1 MNKIIDLQKRV
12 EELSKEICAYCKPLI
27 LDKNFSKEVR
37 QLLSSETDL
46 RLSVEMILEVES
58 KKEADE
64 KIIIAKEE
72 AEIILYFLTQIN
84 SKTKNKAK
92 SIIDNTKQ
100 IIDILN
106 TL

>member
-12 EELSKEICAYCKPLI
+12 EKLSKDICAYCKPLM
-27 LDKNFSKEVR
+27 LDKNFSKGVR

-46 RLSVEMILEVES
+46 RLSVELIMEVQS
-58 KKEADE
+58 RKEAEE
-64 KIIIAKEE
+64 KVIIAKEE

-84 SKTKNKAK
+84 SKTQDKAK
-92 SIIDNTKQ
+92 SIIEDTKQ

-106 TL
+106 SL